1 MSSCIKNTS
10 FILTSL
16 SLLTL
21 FCSCKQS
28 FDEKDYSAYF
38 QGEII
43 SPQENYVL
51 FCKDNV
57 VLDTLYLDKNNRFFK
72 KFDSLAPGMYIYKH
86 NPEYQY
92 VYFDKNDSLNL
103 RLNTRDFD
111 HSIIYSGRGDQ
122 KNNFL
127 MDLNT
132 KNLLD
137 RQRMYSQFDDDVK
150 DFVRKNDSAHAARI
164 AYYLR
169 KKTEIGWDKDFDLYA
184 KTMLDLHYFSKKEIY
199 PMAHLIRE
207 KKDVRKQLPPD
218 YYHFRSKVDFN
229 NEKLS
234 DFSSFTR
241 YLSVMLNSVV
251 DENEIEFV
259 RTNSLDKNLAKLNVV
274 DTLIK
279 NQKIKNAV
287 LNNIAFLYLLD
298 DQNINQDEKFLAR
311 YFELST
317 DKSQHNEIIQIQT
330 AIRNL
335 KKEKRLP
342 EIGLINTTGESVSIN
357 KIIKKPSLIFVWTK
371 NSLGHFEAAHKKAE
385 ELLAANPEI
394 EIFSI
399 NLDTSQEEWLRIMNQ
414 YHFPQI
420 KELRALNF
428 QEIKDK
434 WIITK
439 VHRCILL
446 NADGTINN
454 AFVNLFDTT
463 LSKKIKTLNQSK

>member
-1 MSSCIKNTS
+1 MSFCIKNTP

-21 FCSCKQS
+21 FCACKKS
-28 FDEKDYSAYF
+28 FDANDYSAYF

-51 FCKDNV
+51 FCKDNE
-57 VLDTLYLDKNNRFFK
+57 VLDTLYLDQNNRFFK

-92 VYFDKNDSLNL
+92 VFFDKNDSLNL

-111 HSIIYSGRGDQ
+111 HSIIFSGRGDQ

-132 KNLLD
+132 KNLVD

-150 DFVRKNDSAHAARI
+150 NFTRKNDSAHAAKI
-164 AYYLR
+164 AFYLR
-169 KKTEIGWDKDFDLYA
+169 KKTEIGWNNDFDLYA
-184 KTMLDLHYFSKKEIY
+184 KTMLDLHYYSKKEIY
-199 PMAHLIRE
+199 PMAHLMRE
-207 KKDVRKQLPPD
+207 KKDIRKDLPLD
-218 YYHFRSKVDFN
+218 YYDFRKKVDFN

-234 DFSSFTR
+234 NFSSFTR
-241 YLSVMLNSVV
+241 YLSVMLNSIV
-251 DENEIEFV
+251 DESEIEYV
-259 RTNSLDKNLAKLNVV
+259 GKSSLDKNIAKLNVV

-279 NQKIKNAV
+279 NPKIKNAV

-298 DQNINQDEKFLAR
+298 DQNINHNEQFLKR

-317 DKSQHNEIIQIQT
+317 DKSQHNEIIQIQQ

-342 EIGLINTTGESVSIN
+342 EIGLIDLTGKTVSIN
-357 KIIKKPSLIFVWTK
+357 KIIDKPTLIFVWTK
-371 NSLGHFEAAHKKAE
+371 NSLGHFEASHKKAE
-385 ELLAANPEI
+385 EIRSKNPEI
-394 EIFSI
+394 EIISI
-399 NLDTSQEEWLRIMNQ
+399 NLDTSQEEWVRIINQ
-414 YHFPQI
+414 YHFPKI
-420 KELRALNF
+420 KELRAENF

-439 VHRCILL
+439 VHRSLL
-446 NADGTINN
+446 INADGTINN

-463 LSKKIKTLNQSK
+463 ISQKISSSKK

>member
-1 MSSCIKNTS
+1 MSSCIKNS
-10 FILTSL
+10 SLILSSL

-21 FCSCKQS
+21 FCACKKS
-28 FDEKDYSAYF
+28 FDANDYSAYF

-43 SPQENYVL
+43 NPQENYVL
-51 FCKDNV
+51 FCKDNE
-57 VLDTLYLDKNNRFFK
+57 VLDTLYLDQNNRFFK

-92 VYFDKNDSLNL
+92 VFFDKNDSLNL

-111 HSIIYSGRGDQ
+111 HSIIFSGRGDQ

-132 KNLLD
+132 KNLVD
-137 RQRMYSQFDDDVK
+137 RQRMYAQFDDSVK
-150 DFVRKNDSAHAARI
+150 DFIRKNDSAHAAKI

-169 KKTEIGWDKDFDLYA
+169 KKTEIGWDNDFDVYA
-184 KTMLDLHYFSKKEIY
+184 KAMLDLHYYSKKEIY
-199 PMAHLIRE
+199 PLAHRIRE
-207 KKDVRKQLPPD
+207 KEDIRKQLPKD
-218 YYHFRSKVDFN
+218 YYNFRSKVDFN
-229 NEKLS
+229 NEKLNN
-234 DFSSFTR
+234 FSSFTR

-251 DENEIEFV
+251 DENETEFAGKV
-259 RTNSLDKNLAKLNVV
+259 SLDKNISKLNVV

-279 NQKIKNAV
+279 NPVIKNSV

-298 DQNINQDEKFLAR
+298 DQNINHNEQFLKR

-317 DKSQHNEIIQIQT
+317 DKSQHNEIIQIQD
-330 AIRNL
+330 AISNL

-342 EIGLINTTGESVSIN
+342 EIGLIDIKGQQVSIN
-357 KIIKKPSLIFVWTK
+357 KIIAKPTIIFVWTK
-371 NSLGHFEAAHKKAE
+371 NSLGHFEATHKKAQ
-385 ELLAANPEI
+385 ELLAINPNI
-394 EIFSI
+394 EVISI
-399 NLDTSQEEWLRIMNQ
+399 NLDTSQEEWVRIIGN
-414 YHFPQI
+414 YHYPLI

-439 VHRCILL
+439 VHRALLL

-454 AFVNLFDTT
+454 AFVNLFDPTI
-463 LSKKIKTLNQSK
+463 SKKFAGKR